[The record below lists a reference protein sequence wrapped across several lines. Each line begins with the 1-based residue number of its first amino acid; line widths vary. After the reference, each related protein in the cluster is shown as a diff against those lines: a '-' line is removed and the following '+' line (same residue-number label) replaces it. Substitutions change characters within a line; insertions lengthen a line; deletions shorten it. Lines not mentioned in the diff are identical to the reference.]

1 MKDFKEYLTEKVT
14 VKVQNPESLEDFED
28 PQVYFNGMYT
38 YSALN
43 LKLKGYVDRLA
54 NAVKTKN
61 WRLANTLLEKG
72 GMSMNIPDILDAIVQ
87 VEKEMGSRTWK
98 AKRTKMKKKG

>member
-1 MKDFKEYLTEKVT
+1 MSDGSPGGVT
-14 VKVQNPESLEDFED
+14 GMREPRAACEDCAPLAASCED
-28 PQVYFNGMYT
+28 CAP

-61 WRLANTLLEKG
+61 WRLANTLLDKG
-72 GMSMNIPDILDAIVQ
+72 GMSMNIPDILDAIEQ
-87 VEKEMGSRTWK
+87 VEKEMGSRAWK
-98 AKRTKMKKKG
+98 AKRTKMKKKI